1 MYDNVSRS
9 VKTIASSDKSIEYS
23 LRIDTDSSAG
33 GGGGK
38 MRQIGTIT
46 SLCMEE
52 RLSQLANK

>member
-9 VKTIASSDKSIEYS
+9 VKTIASSDKSIDYS
-23 LRIDTDSSAG
+23 LRLDTDSST
-33 GGGGK
+33 GGGK

>member
-9 VKTIASSDKSIEYS
+9 VKTIASSDKSIDYS
-23 LRIDTDSSAG
+23 LRLDTDSST